1 MLGQSTTIV
10 VRRLAG
16 LGLAAGLVLSGIPAL
31 GQDLNVSYPPS
42 RAINDIANWLQ
53 HDTPLGLP
61 QVVDISP
68 SAVTAVTSA
77 APMGQIKGFLAAL
90 SSEALDPTVVSH
102 DGIASWTIAVEVDCD
117 NRQAR
122 LGAMT
127 GFRSRDLQSE
137 PRIVRNADTT
147 WVSPVESS
155 PLGSAIRALC
165 ERDFQR
171 PFAAR
176 IKANAKSEPKPG
188 RPPVIEVR
196 PKRVAQAATKPPGS
210 SPETKQADPPAAAP
224 AAGVTLLAQAQEPP
238 SGNLA
243 APEATTPAKT
253 VPIPASTPVAQP
265 KAEVKAKPKFKPPV
279 GGGPHS
285 VQIGASPISADVQ
298 GLLAHFKKKFSAD
311 LGGLSADLVVAQVDG
326 KTVNRAIVSGF
337 TSASEANAF
346 CKLLADAGQACF
358 IRH

>member
-1 MLGQSTTIV
+1 MLSQSTIIV

-16 LGLAAGLVLSGIPAL
+16 VGLAAALVSGGFPAL

-42 RAINDIANWLQ
+42 RSLGDIANWLQ

-77 APMGQIKGFLAAL
+77 APMGQTRGFLAAL
-90 SSEALDPTVVSH
+90 SSEALDPAVVSH
-102 DGIASWTIAVEVDCD
+102 DGIASWSIPVEVDCD
-117 NRQAR
+117 HRQAR

-127 GFRSRDLQSE
+127 GYRSRDLESE

-165 ERDFQR
+165 ERDFAR

-176 IKANAKSEPKPG
+176 IKANTKSEPKPG
-188 RPPVIEVR
+188 RVPIIEVR
-196 PKRVAQAATKPPGS
+196 PKRIAQTTVK
-210 SPETKQADPPAAAP
+210 PAAAP
-224 AAGVTLLAQAQEPP
+224 ADTKKADPTPETPLAGVKQLAQAQEPS
-238 SGNLA
+238 SGALS
-243 APEATTPAKT
+243 APEASAPEPPIAIAFSAPLAPA
-253 VPIPASTPVAQP
+253 
-265 KAEVKAKPKFKPPV
+265 KAKPAFKAPV

-285 VQIGASPISADVQ
+285 IQIGASPAASDIQ
-298 GLLAHFKKKFSAD
+298 GLLGRFKKKFGAS
-311 LGGLSADLVVAQVDG
+311 LGGLSADMISAQVEG

-337 TSASEANAF
+337 VSTTEADNF
-346 CKLLADAGQACF
+346 CKMLAQAGQACF
-358 IRH
+358 IRR